1 MDTTLNST
9 AASRK
14 TTLCIQHYTR
24 VSHLK
29 FKIDQSKMNGRL
41 WFVPVE
47 SRTHRLNPTATAWA
61 NLRREPG
68 PGTVLQPRTKR
79 TRTLFSRSK
88 MSKAIYSVIIAAFAV
103 GSCSIEFIM
112 QFLYAGYEINSS
124 EADQIKN
131 ATITGSPP
139 FS

>member
-1 MDTTLNST
+1 MGKPSKRAWTGDRSATKNKENEDPILT
-9 AASRK
+9 
-14 TTLCIQHYTR
+14 QQ
-24 VSHLK
+24 
-29 FKIDQSKMNGRL
+29 DEQSYL
-41 WFVPVE
+41 L
-47 SRTHRLNPTATAWA
+47 SA
-61 NLRREPG
+61 
-68 PGTVLQPRTKR
+68 
-79 TRTLFSRSK
+79 
-88 MSKAIYSVIIAAFAV
+88 IIAVFAV